1 MYTGKV
7 QKSGKG
13 RKSAIRHLKPAHSAQ
28 AVKVLFCLVDSAVS
42 LGSGLC
48 TFPICVP
55 ITLHWC
61 GDSNAFPENPLKY
74 I

>member
-28 AVKVLFCLVDSAVS
+28 AVKVSRCYFALLTVQLASALHLPYLCADHTALV
-42 LGSGLC
+42 GI
-48 TFPICVP
+48 P
-55 ITLHWC
+55 
-61 GDSNAFPENPLKY
+61 
-74 I
+74 

>member
-42 LGSGLC
+42 LGSAPSYLCADHTALVGGLQC
-48 TFPICVP
+48 IP
-55 ITLHWC
+55 
-61 GDSNAFPENPLKY
+61 
-74 I
+74 